1 MSEPRRTAVPDPEGE
16 QEIDLRSAW
25 RRLGD
30 RWWLPVGGLFLGAVL
45 GVLVS
50 VGGGDVFE
58 ARTLVYLGQPF
69 TPGGGGQIQ
78 SLQTNPRTVS
88 EIIRSESARRKA
100 AQDSGLRVGQLRG
113 NVTSQS
119 IIAPGQAARAQSPLV
134 EIIVQAPQAA
144 KAQRAAD
151 SFAATVIEQASTYV
165 DSKINLLKAQ
175 IESDERQLADIGRR
189 ISQALQQQDTALAP
203 GSTLS
208 LAEKLL
214 VSTNS
219 NATINSAEQR
229 RGTVQQDLNTARQLL
244 SLAEQVERTRVI
256 QPALPARTAA
266 TSRRNAAAV
275 GGLLGLIGGMIAA
288 WLVDPFVARRKE
300 AASS

>member
-1 MSEPRRTAVPDPEGE
+1 MSEPRRTAVPDLEGE

-25 RRLGD
+25 RRLVD

-100 AQDSGLRVGQLRG
+100 AQDSGLRLGQLRG

-119 IIAPGQAARAQSPLV
+119 IVSPGQAARAQSPLV

-151 SFAATVIEQASTYV
+151 SFAGTVIEQASTYV
-165 DSKINLLKAQ
+165 DSKINLLQAQ
-175 IESDERQLADIGRR
+175 IESDERQLADIGTR
-189 ISQALQQQDTALAP
+189 ISQALQQQTLANK
-203 GSTLS
+203 STSLS

-229 RGTVQQDLNTARQLL
+229 RGTVQVDLNTARQLL
-244 SLAEQVERTRVI
+244 SLAQQVERTRVI
-256 QPALPARTAA
+256 QPALAARTAA

-275 GGLLGLIGGMIAA
+275 GGLLGLIGGMVAA
-288 WLVDPFVARRKE
+288 WLVDPFAARRK
-300 AASS
+300 AAAGS

>member
-1 MSEPRRTAVPDPEGE
+1 MSEPRRTAPPDLEGE

-25 RRLGD
+25 RRIAE
-30 RWWLPVGGLFLGAVL
+30 RWWLPVGGLVVGAIL

-88 EIIRSESARRKA
+88 EIIRSDSARRKA

-119 IIAPGQAARAQSPLV
+119 IVAPGQAARAQSPLV

-151 SFAATVIEQASTYV
+151 SLAGTVIDQASTYV
-165 DSKINLLKAQ
+165 DSKINLLEAQ
-175 IESDERQLADIGRR
+175 IESDERQLADIATR
-189 ISQALQQQDTALAP
+189 INQALAQQRTALAP
-203 GSTLS
+203 NSTLT

-229 RGTVQQDLNTARQLL
+229 RGTVQQDLNIARQLL
-244 SLAEQVERTRVI
+244 SLAQQVERTRVI
-256 QPALPARTAA
+256 QPALAVRTAA

-275 GGLLGLIGGMIAA
+275 GALLGLVVGMVAA
-288 WLVDPFVARRKE
+288 WLVDPIAARRKE
-300 AASS
+300 PAGG